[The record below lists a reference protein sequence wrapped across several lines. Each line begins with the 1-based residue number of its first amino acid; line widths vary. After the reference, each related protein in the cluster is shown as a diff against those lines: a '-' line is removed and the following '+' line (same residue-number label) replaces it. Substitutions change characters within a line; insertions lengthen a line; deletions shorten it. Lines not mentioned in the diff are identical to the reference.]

1 MTTPDNTHDE
11 LDLSN
16 WERILSTTH
25 DPKQQAVERLDA
37 LRQSN
42 PELTKIIETY
52 TAYGNPPQRV
62 LEFAYAQL
70 EINHLL
76 KKHPDLQ
83 QLSNDLAQ
91 AQNGPL
97 YNIQKLR
104 EAIQAKQYT
113 YDQLEI
119 SLIRQLGVEKPP
131 EDLLQIAKQH
141 VLPVYKEYLGKIG
154 LSHCLPMT
162 QKLVDRIGNRAAVVE
177 LAYKERGHMNHY
189 VAEYRS
195 ENGSTYVLD
204 ITFDQYAGER
214 VGPKIMKSD
223 EYFQLMNNYYDYR
236 RI

>member
-1 MTTPDNTHDE
+1 MTRPDDTHDE
-11 LDLSN
+11 LDLSHL
-16 WERILSTTH
+16 EGLPSSTG
-25 DPKQQAVERLDA
+25 DPNQQAAKQLAA
-37 LRQSN
+37 LRQEH
-42 PELTKIIETY
+42 PELTHVIETY
-52 TAYGNPPQRV
+52 TSYGNSPQKV
-62 LEFAYAQL
+62 LEFAHAQL
-70 EINHLL
+70 EIFSLL
-76 KKHPDLQ
+76 NRHPDLQ
-83 QLSNDLAQ
+83 QLFDNLAH

-97 YNIQKLR
+97 YDLQKLR

-154 LSHCLPMT
+154 WSHCLPMT
-162 QKLVDRIGNRAAVVE
+162 QKLVDRIGGNAKVVE
-177 LAYKERGHMNHY
+177 LAYREPGHMNHY

-214 VGPKIMKSD
+214 VGPKIMKSN
-223 EYFQLMNNYYDYR
+223 EYFQLINNYGYR